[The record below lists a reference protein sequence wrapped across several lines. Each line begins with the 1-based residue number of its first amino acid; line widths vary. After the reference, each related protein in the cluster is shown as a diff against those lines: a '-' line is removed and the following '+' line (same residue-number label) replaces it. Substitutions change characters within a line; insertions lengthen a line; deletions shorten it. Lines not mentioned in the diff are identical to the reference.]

1 MASVNSLSGSSSSS
15 SIYGNRTYNIISGLA
30 SGLDTEELI
39 SGVVQSY
46 QQKIQNLQKEN
57 TTLQWKQES
66 YQSISDKLVEFERN
80 YASYLYSS
88 GTNLSSS
95 SFFNSAILT
104 TAKGNY
110 ADLVSASGKSSSN
123 IVLNAVKQL
132 ATAATYTANSKKF
145 TAIDGNTLT
154 GGAALD
160 LSKEVETSNLEG
172 SLTITYGNKEISI
185 DFDKKEFFRADDGSF
200 DAAAL
205 EKAIND
211 KLKEQNVS
219 IGSGSYTA
227 DEAIGVSVSEDGKIT
242 FSDKR
247 NAGNSVYISD
257 ASGALGKMLKLDE
270 DKPENN
276 TSIQLDTAKL
286 VEKTNAKDYL
296 KGKSFTVTLDGV
308 SKTIALPEVTDP
320 ADPQAFVA
328 GIQDALDKAF
338 GEDKITA
345 GLDIG
350 GKMTFTRADAGASN
364 LSVEASD
371 SAVGDVLGIGSGMA
385 NYLDTDRTLE
395 ALGVDFK
402 GLKANEDGLYELK
415 INDVSIGFYGKDTKL
430 SEVLDDING
439 NTKAGV
445 KVSYSKLTNE
455 ITFTAKDTGEG
466 GRIDILAD
474 SLGARMFGNTIK
486 RGSDERIDSARY
498 TEGQDSV
505 FSVTVNGKDME
516 LSRSTN
522 TVDLDGMKVTFND
535 TFNEDKKVGEIASG
549 DKITF
554 TTTSDSDTIVDAV
567 KKMITDFNSMM
578 SEIKKAYS
586 TTPLQNSSGER
597 YEPLSDDD
605 MADMSDSAIEKY
617 EEKAKTGLLFM
628 DRDLSSLYNDLRSA
642 VTSLGS
648 DLRSIGIDTAYSN
661 GETTLTLDENAL
673 REALQSDPDRVQEVF
688 TRSRENG
695 ASTDGLMAKLQSVTQ
710 KYAATTGATKGILI
724 EKAGSKYAPTAA
736 LNNDML
742 SQMQEV
748 EEEIS
753 KWQDKMSSQ
762 VDYYTNKFTQLEM
775 LINQM
780 NSQSSALSGLLGG

>member
-110 ADLVSASGKSSSN
+110 ADFVTASGKSSSSV
-123 IVLNAVKQL
+123 VLNAVKQL

-145 TAIDGNTLT
+145 TAIGGDMLT

-172 SLTITYGNKEISI
+172 SLSITYGNKEISI
-185 DFDKKEFFRADDGSF
+185 DFDKQEFFRTEDGSF

-219 IGSGSYTA
+219 IGSSSYTA
-227 DEAIGVSVSEDGKIT
+227 DEAIGVSVSEDGKIS

-257 ASGALGKMLKLDE
+257 ASGTLGDMLQLDE

-276 TSIQLDTAKL
+276 TSIQLDTGNL
-286 VEKTNAKDYL
+286 VEKTDAKEYL

-308 SKTIALPEVTDP
+308 SKTIALPDVGDS
-320 ADPQAFVA
+320 ADPQAFVD

-338 GEDKITA
+338 GENKITA
-345 GLDIG
+345 GLSD
-350 GKMTFTRADAGASN
+350 GKMTFALADAGASN

-371 SAVGDVLGIGSGMA
+371 SAVGDVLGIGSGLA
-385 NYLDTDRTLE
+385 NYLDTSRTLE
-395 ALGVDFK
+395 ALGVNFQ

-439 NTKAGV
+439 NTEAGV
-445 KVSYSKLTNE
+445 KASYSKLTNE

-474 SLGARMFGNTIK
+474 SLGARMFGNTIEK
-486 RGSDERIDSARY
+486 GTGERITNSRY

-549 DKITF
+549 DKVTF
-554 TTTSDSDTIVDAV
+554 TTTSDADTIVDAV
-567 KKMITDFNSMM
+567 KKMINDFNTMM

-586 TTPLQNSSGER
+586 TTPLQTSSGDR
-597 YEPLSDDD
+597 YEPLSDED

-642 VTSLGS
+642 VTSLGT
-648 DLRSIGIDTAYSN
+648 DLRAIGIDTAYSN
-661 GETTLTLDENAL
+661 GETTLTLDESAF
-673 REALQSDPDRVQEVF
+673 REALQADPDRVQEVF

-695 ASTDGLMAKLQSVTQ
+695 ASTDGLMAKLQSITQ

-724 EKAGSKYAPTAA
+724 EKAGSKYSPTAA

-742 SQMQEV
+742 SQMQDV
-748 EEEIS
+748 EEEIA
-753 KWQDKMSSQ
+753 KWQDKMSNQ

-780 NSQSSALSGLLGG
+780 NSQSSALSGLMGG

>member
-145 TAIDGNTLT
+145 TAIGGNTLT

-308 SKTIALPEVTDP
+308 SKTIALPDVDDS
-320 ADPQAFVA
+320 ADPQAFVD

-345 GLDIG
+345 GLDG

-466 GRIDILAD
+466 GRIDILDD

-486 RGSDERIDSARY
+486 KGSDERIDSACY

>member
-145 TAIDGNTLT
+145 TAIGGNTLT

-276 TSIQLDTAKL
+276 TSIQLDTGNL
-286 VEKTNAKDYL
+286 VEKTDAKEYL

-385 NYLDTDRTLE
+385 NYLDTSRTLE

-466 GRIDILAD
+466 GRIDILDD

-486 RGSDERIDSARY
+486 KGSDERIDSARY

-549 DKITF
+549 DKVTF

>member
-145 TAIDGNTLT
+145 TAIGGDTLT

-200 DAAAL
+200 DAVAL

-286 VEKTNAKDYL
+286 VEKTNANDYL

-308 SKTIALPEVTDP
+308 SKTISLPEVTDP
-320 ADPQAFVA
+320 ADSQAFVA

-345 GLDIG
+345 GLDST
-350 GKMTFTRADAGASN
+350 GKMTFALADAGASN

-385 NYLDTDRTLE
+385 NYLDTGRTLE

-439 NTKAGV
+439 NTEAGV
-445 KVSYSKLTNE
+445 KASYSKLTNE

-486 RGSDERIDSARY
+486 KDTGERITNSRY